1 MRAMSL
7 QRALPVVVS
16 IAIILAVALL
26 RDRSRTLAAILAV
39 MPINIPLALWVIAS
53 DSDGDPRLLSETI
66 RSMFFGLLPGIVWL
80 GVVLWAVRA
89 GWPILPSIG
98 AGYAV
103 WLVFIAALFALG
115 VLSLPGR

>member
-1 MRAMSL
+1 MRTMSL

-16 IAIILAVALL
+16 ILIILAVALL

-53 DSDGDPRLLSETI
+53 GSDGDPKLLSDAI
-66 RSMFFGLLPGIVWL
+66 RSMFIGLLPGLVWL

-89 GWPILPSIG
+89 GWPILPAIG

-103 WLVFIAALFALG
+103 WLIFIAALFALG